1 MKKLIKLTSIV
12 FALLCL
18 FVLGSCKS
26 EDKLYVAVSPD
37 AAPYQFI
44 DETKRGQEQ
53 YAGAEIE
60 LAKYIA
66 NELNMTLVLKGMGT
80 TEVLSA
86 LSNGEVDLAINQ
98 ITFSTSRKYK
108 YSISEESYHI
118 VNGKEVYVFAQ
129 LEDVELIEKVNNVIA
144 KVNSEGLFDKWMQ
157 EAKTLY
163 TQLGDKAVE
172 KDMTVVLNLFQKI
185 GKIFT
190 NYFGEFMKGLGITIA
205 LSLVSVIFAA
215 LLGAL
220 LCLMNISNF
229 KILKVIATTY
239 IEIIRGI
246 PLLLQLTVIFLL
258 MPAGM
263 PKFVTCVVALVI
275 NSGAYQAEIFRAGIQ
290 AVDNGQMEAARSLGM
305 SYPQAMIKVILPQAI
320 KNILPSLAN
329 EFVALIKETS
339 LASTFYVGDL
349 MTVKTVITAVT
360 YDALTPYIIIAIIYF
375 IITFSLSKL
384 IKYIE
389 KKVAY

>member
-18 FVLGSCKS
+18 FVLGSCKN

-44 DETKRGQEQ
+44 DETKNGQEQ
-53 YAGAEIE
+53 YVGAEIE
-60 LAKYIA
+60 LARYIA
-66 NELNMTLVLKGMGT
+66 EQLGKKLVLKGMGS

-86 LSNGEVDLAINQ
+86 LSNEEVDLALNQ
-98 ITFSTSRKYK
+98 ITYSSSRKFK
-108 YSISEESYHI
+108 YSISEESYH
-118 VNGKEVYVFAQ
+118 VVDGKEVYVFGQ
-129 LEDVELIEKVNNVIA
+129 LDDTKLMSEVNNVVA
-144 KVNSEGLFDKWMQ
+144 KVNAEGLFDKWLE

-163 TQLGDKAVE
+163 NSLGDNAVE

-185 GKIFT
+185 GKMFV
-190 NYFGEFMKGLGITIA
+190 NYFGEFMKGLGVTLA
-205 LSLVSVIFAA
+205 LSLISVIFAA
-215 LLGAL
+215 LLGAI
-220 LCLMNISNF
+220 LCLMNISNV
-229 KILKVIATTY
+229 KILKAIATTY

-263 PKFVTCVVALVI
+263 PKFITCVVALVI

-305 SYPQAMIKVILPQAI
+305 SYSQAMVKVILPQAI

-375 IITFSLSKL
+375 IITFSLSKI
-384 IKYIE
+384 IKYVE